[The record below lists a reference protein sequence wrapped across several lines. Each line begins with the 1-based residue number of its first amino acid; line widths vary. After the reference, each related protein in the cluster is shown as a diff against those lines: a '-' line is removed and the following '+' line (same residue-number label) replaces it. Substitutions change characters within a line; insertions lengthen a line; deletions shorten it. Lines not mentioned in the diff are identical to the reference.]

1 MQRRWIIL
9 LVLFFARATM
19 AFQFQSVAALSPL
32 LIDSLLLTL
41 VDIGLLVGLYLGP
54 GVIVAILGGTL
65 SSRFGDKRTV
75 SVSLVLM
82 LIGSLLMA
90 YSPNFSGLLAG
101 RVIAGVGGVIVNVV
115 MTKMVID
122 WFNDSN
128 IATAMAVFISSWP
141 LGIATALL
149 ILPMLAESGGLDL
162 AWYALTA
169 LTVIALVLFVAV
181 YSPPDG
187 AIAGNVSLNIASLPW
202 SPLVMAALVWGLYN
216 SAFAMVFAFGSIIL
230 LERGLDVASASS
242 MTSLFMIAGTLGVPA
257 GGWLAD
263 RIKRRDTIIAVGLLV
278 GTMMFPATLYLPPSL
293 LWVML
298 GLTGFIFGLSAGPIV
313 SLAAY
318 IPGPSTR
325 AFGMGIFYSI
335 YYLLMMLA
343 PPLAGSLADFFDN
356 VNVVFGLG
364 TVMLLIALLAL
375 VGFRLCASAAHS
387 TD

>member
-278 GTMMFPATLYLPPSL
+278 GTRFTCHHL
-293 LWVML
+293 
-298 GLTGFIFGLSAGPIV
+298 FFG
-313 SLAAY
+313 
-318 IPGPSTR
+318 
-325 AFGMGIFYSI
+325 
-335 YYLLMMLA
+335 
-343 PPLAGSLADFFDN
+343 
-356 VNVVFGLG
+356 
-364 TVMLLIALLAL
+364 
-375 VGFRLCASAAHS
+375 
-387 TD
+387 